1 MLQTIFIIAVIL
13 VVPAFFLF
21 TWLMSRHHTRK
32 KAERQNPPANS
43 KNE

>member
-21 TWLMSRHHTRK
+21 TWLMSRHHTK
-32 KAERQNPPANS
+32 KRADRQSPLAKS